1 MADMCSFG
9 EILNAAQIASLAL
22 IAGGTVTLGALV
34 APQLFGNAS
43 KQEAGKLMTSIFSG
57 FDQWLKA
64 SAFLLLATKLLH
76 LIIVDR
82 FIFMTV
88 TGFQWGLAVSS
99 ILVLAIVAISLH
111 LVYRTSPELV
121 AAMRA
126 NKKEEFERLHRE
138 SELLH
143 RVNFGLALLVLFS
156 FA

>member
-1 MADMCSFG
+1 MCSFG
-9 EILNAAQIASLAL
+9 QILNAAQIASLTV

-43 KQEAGKLMTSIFSG
+43 KQEAGKLMTSIFNG
-57 FDQWLKA
+57 FDQWLRGA
-64 SAFLLLATKLLH
+64 AFLLIAVKLLH
-76 LIIVDR
+76 LIVVDR
-82 FIFMTV
+82 FIFFTP
-88 TGFQWGLAVSS
+88 TGFQWGLVLSS
-99 ILVLAIVAISLH
+99 VLVLAVTAISLH

-126 NKKEEFERLHRE
+126 NKKEDFERLHRE

-143 RVNFGLALLVLFS
+143 RINFGLALGLLWT